1 MQFGFFLVL
10 TDIITFATI
19 ITNRFVMQTS
29 LRRMSAGVAFLMA
42 ILVVVLFNSAPN
54 SLNWLPAI
62 TGFIVA
68 TFWLVSAARVGLLRF
83 YVLATESMLLGAA
96 FTFANIGVLLGV
108 SAYYFGMGL
117 LLVGSGGI
125 TLTKYL
131 RQSQS
136 LEGDPRANENT
147 AEPV

>member
-83 YVLATESMLLGAA
+83 YVLATGSMLLGAA
-96 FTFANIGVLLGV
+96 FAFANIG
-108 SAYYFGMGL
+108 Y
-117 LLVGSGGI
+117 
-125 TLTKYL
+125 
-131 RQSQS
+131 
-136 LEGDPRANENT
+136 
-147 AEPV
+147 